1 MDVILRNG
9 TVVTAN
15 DVYHADV
22 AIEGGVVKRIGVG
35 LLDRA
40 AREVDAR
47 GKLLIPGGVDVHTHC
62 ETELAGETT
71 ADDWYSSSAQ
81 AACGG
86 VTTVVDYA
94 LTAPGQSMI
103 ECLQQWEARAKGKT
117 IIDYGLHPTLMQPT
131 ERTIAEMPDVVSEG
145 YTSFKIFMTGFAAFD
160 EQSTLYT
167 RAMAEAGRLGALVN
181 IHCEDQTCISFHTQ
195 RLEAAGQSDIRHYP
209 DSRPPISEGIAAQR
223 AIGLAR
229 VADAPIY
236 MVHLSCQESLD
247 AINDA
252 RARGQSVY
260 AETRPIYLHL
270 SRDRF
275 EEKIDPERYVGW
287 PPLRHADQMEVLW
300 QALDHSV
307 LQTVATD
314 HIGWSLAQKKKHS
327 KVDELIPGMANL
339 ETLIPMLYSE
349 GVRKKRLSLQRFV
362 AVASANPA
370 KLMGLYPQKGT
381 IAVGSDADIV
391 VFDPEKPVT
400 IRHADMHTKQDWE
413 LHEGFDV
420 VGWPVMTLSR
430 GEIIVENGKVLAQ
443 PGRGRLL
450 KRKRFAD
457 IRNIQDVR

>member
-1 MDVILRNG
+1 MDLILRNG
-9 TVVTAN
+9 KVVTAN
-15 DVYHADV
+15 DVYEADV
-22 AIEGGVVKRIGVG
+22 GIEGGVVKRIGSQLPG
-35 LLDRA
+35 PA
-40 AREVDAR
+40 KREVDVS

-62 ETELAGETT
+62 ETNLMGEDTI
-71 ADDWYSSSAQ
+71 DDWYSSSVQ

-94 LTAPGQSMI
+94 LTHPDQSLI
-103 ECLQQWEARAKGKT
+103 ECLTQWEARAKAKT
-117 IIDYGLHPTLMQPT
+117 VIDYGLHPTLMKPT
-131 ERTIAEMPDVVSEG
+131 DKIIAEMADVVAEG
-145 YTSFKIFMTGFAAFD
+145 HTSFKVFMTGLAGFD
-160 EQSTLYT
+160 ECSVQYT
-167 RAMAEAGRLGALVN
+167 KAMAEAGRLGALIN

-195 RLEAAGQSDIRHYP
+195 RLEAAGHSDIRHYP
-209 DSRPPISEGIAAQR
+209 DSRPRISEGIAAQR
-223 AIGLAR
+223 AIQLAR
-229 VADAPIY
+229 MTDTPIY

-247 AINDA
+247 AINEA

-314 HIGWSLAQKKKHS
+314 HVGWSMKQKKKHS

-339 ETLIPMLYSE
+339 ETVIPMLYSE

-362 AVASANPA
+362 AVTSANPA
-370 KLMGLYPQKGT
+370 KLMGLYPRKGT

-391 VFDPEKPVT
+391 VFDTDKRVT
-400 IRHADMHTKQDWE
+400 LRHQDLHSKQGWE
-413 LHEGFDV
+413 LHEGLEV
-420 VGWPVMTLSR
+420 TGWPVMTLSR

-443 PGRGRLL
+443 PGRGKLL

-457 IRNIQDVR
+457 IRNIIDVR

>member
-9 TVVTAN
+9 TVVTAS
-15 DVYHADV
+15 DVYEADV
-22 AIEGGVVKRIGVG
+22 AIEGGVVKRIGAA
-35 LLDRA
+35 LPERA

-47 GKLLIPGGVDVHTHC
+47 GKLLLPGGVDVHTHC
-62 ETELAGETT
+62 ETELSGEQS
-71 ADDWYSSSAQ
+71 ADDWYSSSVQ

-94 LTAPGQSMI
+94 LTHPDQSLI
-103 ECLQQWEARAKGKT
+103 ECLELWESRAKSKT
-117 IIDYGLHPTLMQPT
+117 IIDYGLHPTLMKPT
-131 ERTIAEMPDVVSEG
+131 EKIIAEMADVVAEG
-145 YTSFKIFMTGFAAFD
+145 HTSFKIFMTGFAAFD
-160 EQSTLYT
+160 EGSTQYVK
-167 RAMAEAGRLGALVN
+167 AMAEAGRLGALIN

-195 RLEAAGQSDIRHYP
+195 RLEAAGQSDIRHYA
-209 DSRPPISEGIAAQR
+209 DSRPPISEGIAAGR
-223 AIGLAR
+223 AIQLAR
-229 VADAPIY
+229 MADAPIY

-247 AINDA
+247 EINEA

-300 QALDHSV
+300 QALDSSV

-314 HIGWSLAQKKKHS
+314 HIGWSLAQKKLRS

-362 AVASANPA
+362 AVCSSNPA
-370 KLMGLYPQKGT
+370 KLMGLYPKKGT

-391 VFDPEKPVT
+391 LFDPEKAVT
-400 IRHADMHTKQDWE
+400 IRHADMHSKQDWE
-413 LHEGFDV
+413 LHEGFEV
-420 VGWPVMTLSR
+420 TGWPVMTLSR
-430 GEIIVENGKVLAQ
+430 GEIIVENGKVLGQA
-443 PGRGRLL
+443 GRGKLL

-457 IRNIQDVR
+457 IKNIMDVH

>member
-9 TVVTAN
+9 TVVTAS
-15 DVYHADV
+15 DVYEADV
-22 AIEGGVVKRIGVG
+22 AIQGGVVSRIGQA
-35 LLDRA
+35 LPERA

-62 ETELAGETT
+62 ETVLAGEQT

-94 LTAPGQSMI
+94 LTGEGQSMI
-103 ECLQQWEARAKGKT
+103 ECLEQWEARAKGKT
-117 IIDYGLHPTLMQPT
+117 IIDYGLHPTLMKPT
-131 ERTIAEMPDVVSEG
+131 DKAIAEMADVVSEG
-145 YTSFKIFMTGFAAFD
+145 HTSFKIFMTGFAGFD
-160 EQSTLYT
+160 ECSAQYVK
-167 RAMAEAGRLGALVN
+167 AIAEAGRLGALIN
-181 IHCEDQTCISFHTQ
+181 IHCEDQTCISFHTE
-195 RLEAAGQSDIRHYP
+195 RLEAAGQSDIRHYA
-209 DSRPPISEGIAAQR
+209 DSRPPISEGIAANR
-223 AIGLAR
+223 AIQLAR

-236 MVHLSCQESLD
+236 MVHLSCEESLHE
-247 AINDA
+247 INEA

-260 AETRPIYLHL
+260 GETRPIYLHL

-287 PPLRHADQMEVLW
+287 PPLRHADQMELLW

-314 HIGWSLAQKKKHS
+314 HIGWSMAQKKKHS

-362 AVASANPA
+362 AVSSANPA
-370 KLMGLYPQKGT
+370 KLMGLYPKKGT

-391 VFDPEKPVT
+391 VMDPEKRVT
-400 IRHADMHTKQDWE
+400 IRHEDMHSKQDWE
-413 LHEGFDV
+413 LHEGFEV
-420 VGWPVMTLSR
+420 TGWPVMTLSR

-457 IRNIQDVR
+457 IRNIEDVR

>member
-1 MDVILRNG
+1 MDLILRNG

-15 DVYHADV
+15 DVYEADV
-22 AIEGGVVKRIGVG
+22 GIEGGVVKRIGSQLPG
-35 LLDRA
+35 PA
-40 AREVDAR
+40 TREIDAK

-62 ETELAGETT
+62 ETNLMGEDTI
-71 ADDWYSSSAQ
+71 DDWYSSSVQ

-86 VTTVVDYA
+86 ITTVVDYA
-94 LTAPGQSMI
+94 LTHPGQSMI
-103 ECLQQWEARAKGKT
+103 ECLGQCEARAKSKT
-117 IIDYGLHPTLMQPT
+117 VIDYGLHPTLMKPT
-131 ERTIAEMPDVVSEG
+131 DKIIAEMRDVVAEG
-145 YTSFKIFMTGFAAFD
+145 HTSFKIFMTGLSGFD
-160 EQSTLYT
+160 ECSAQYAK
-167 RAMAEAGRLGALVN
+167 AMAEAGRLGGLIN
-181 IHCEDQTCISFHTQ
+181 IHCEDQTCISFQTQ
-195 RLEAAGQSDIRHYP
+195 RLEAAGHSDIRHYA
-209 DSRPPISEGIAAQR
+209 DSRPRLSEGIAAQR
-223 AIGLAR
+223 AIQLAR
-229 VADAPIY
+229 MTDCPIY

-247 AINDA
+247 AINEA

-314 HIGWSLAQKKKHS
+314 HIGWTMKQKKKHT

-339 ETLIPMLYSE
+339 ETVIPMLYSE

-362 AVASANPA
+362 AVTAANPA
-370 KLMGLYPQKGT
+370 KLMGLYPRKGT

-391 VFDPEKPVT
+391 VFDTEKRVT
-400 IRHADMHTKQDWE
+400 IRHQDLHSNQGWE
-413 LHEGFDV
+413 LHEGFEV
-420 VGWPVMTLSR
+420 TGWPVMTLSR
-430 GEIIVENGKVLAQ
+430 GEVIVENGKVLGQA
-443 PGRGRLL
+443 GRGKLL

-457 IRNIQDVR
+457 VKNIVDVR